1 MQLNWITL
9 IISSAVSKLETAEE
23 IINELKDKSREVMRG
38 KKDWGQQSL
47 RELWNS
53 IQISNISTI

>member
-38 KKDWGQQSL
+38 KKD
-47 RELWNS
+47 
-53 IQISNISTI
+53 